1 MSFEKE
7 LIKFLIHHDQEPR
20 KWIRDEHV
28 DEFNMLI
35 SQMEKAEE
43 IQLHYDP
50 ERLSR
55 YRVVNKVAEEIDVQ
69 EFRKYFLK
77 AYSGEVAYAGSKEEV
92 ERLIKEYMAKHPGH
106 SFNLICQAAKY
117 YVDHCKRTGEYLMM
131 AHNFIYKDGKSR
143 LEAAVDDL
151 ISLNTKDTEDDKFG
165 WI

>member
-1 MSFEKE
+1 MNFEKE
-7 LIKFLIHHDQEPR
+7 LIKFLIIYDQEPR

-35 SQMEKAEE
+35 SEMEKAGE

-50 ERLSR
+50 ERISR
-55 YRVVNKVAEEIDVQ
+55 YRVVDKTEEEIDVQ

-77 AYSGEVAYAGSKEEV
+77 AYSGETAYASSKEEV
-92 ERLIKEYMAKHPGH
+92 TRLIKEYMAKHPGH
-106 SFNLICQAAKY
+106 SFDLICSAAKY

-131 AHNFIYKDGKSR
+131 AHNFILKDGKSR

-151 ISLNTKDTEDDKFG
+151 ISLKTDKEDDKFG

>member
-7 LIKFLIHHDQEPR
+7 LIKFLIIHDQEPR

-35 SQMEKAEE
+35 SQMEKAGE

-50 ERLSR
+50 EKTTR
-55 YRVVNKVAEEIDVQ
+55 YRVVDKTEEEIDVQ

-77 AYSGEVAYAGSKEEV
+77 AYSGEVAYASSKEEV
-92 ERLIKEYMAKHPGH
+92 ERLLKEYMAKHPGH
-106 SFNLICQAAKY
+106 SFNLICNAAKY

-131 AHNFIYKDGKSR
+131 AHNFIFKDGKSR

-151 ISLNTKDTEDDKFG
+151 ISLKTDKEDDKFG

>member
-1 MSFEKE
+1 MSFERE

-20 KWIRDEHV
+20 RWIRDEHV

-35 SQMEKAEE
+35 SQMEKAGE
-43 IQLHYDP
+43 IQLHYDS

-55 YRVVNKVAEEIDVQ
+55 YRVVDKVAEEIDVQ

-92 ERLIKEYMAKHPGH
+92 ERLVKEYMAKHPGH
-106 SFNLICQAAKY
+106 SFSLICNAAKY

-131 AHNFIYKDGKSR
+131 AHNFILKDGKSR

-151 ISLNTKDTEDDKFG
+151 ISLNTKTNEDEL

>member
-7 LIKFLIHHDQEPR
+7 LIKFLIIHDQEPR

-35 SQMEKAEE
+35 SQMEKAGE

-50 ERLSR
+50 EKTTR
-55 YRVVNKVAEEIDVQ
+55 YRVVDKTEEEIDVQ

-77 AYSGEVAYAGSKEEV
+77 SYSGEVAYAGSKEEV
-92 ERLIKEYMAKHPGH
+92 EKLLKEYMAKHPGH
-106 SFNLICQAAKY
+106 SFNLICSAAKY

-131 AHNFIYKDGKSR
+131 PHNFILKDGKSR

-151 ISLNTKDTEDDKFG
+151 ISLNTKDTENDKFG